1 MSSHFLPYQNHRI
14 HFHKFGHG
22 DRLLIALH
30 GFGDQSSIFHKLEPA
45 LASHFTT
52 YALDL
57 PFHGQTRWTATSY
70 TAQDILQLLQLIA
83 KQEQQNT
90 FSLMGYSLGGRIV
103 LRLLPELL
111 PQLERIFLLAPDGL
125 RTQWM
130 TSVTRTPVWLRLA
143 AKRALQNPKW
153 LLKLSGVL
161 HRQRWLGAFPYRFV
175 QTHLANPQRQARLF
189 GTWLSLDGFRVHPG
203 QIHQLLDENQL
214 PTDFYFG
221 QHDPI
226 IRPVSAATLADLP
239 NVNIHIVETG
249 HQLVGTQVRD
259 LLWQQLSENG
269 A

>member
-1 MSSHFLPYQNHRI
+1 MPSKFLQYQNHRI
-14 HFHKFGHG
+14 HFYKFGHG
-22 DRLLIALH
+22 KRLLIALH
-30 GFGDQSSIFHKLEPA
+30 GFGDQASIFHKLEPA
-45 LASHFTT
+45 LATHFTT
-52 YALDL
+52 YAIDL
-57 PFHGQTRWTATSY
+57 PFHGQTQWANTSY
-70 TAQDILQLLQLIA
+70 TDQDIFRLLQLIA
-83 KQEQQNT
+83 KQEQRNT

-103 LRLLPELL
+103 LRLLPDFL
-111 PQLERIFLLAPDGL
+111 PRLERIFLLAPDGL
-125 RTQWM
+125 RTQGM

-143 AKRALQNPKW
+143 AKRALHHPKW
-153 LLKLSGVL
+153 LLSLTTILYRRGL
-161 HRQRWLGAFPYRFV
+161 LGLFPYRFV
-175 QTHLANPQRQARLF
+175 QTHLANPNRQARLF
-189 GTWLSLDGFRVHPG
+189 GTWLSLDGFRVHPW

-226 IRPVSAATLADLP
+226 IRPASAATLADLP